1 MVPLQFLYHYT
12 NREDFKNILQ
22 EQILRKSPSG
32 RYGPGVY
39 LNSLTPDTGRD
50 KIKKNNL
57 DGVSHLPQY
66 ADKTEECYL
75 KFKKEDLKAVRYV
88 KTKDSHRDVW
98 LYSNDINLRDFSY
111 YSGYTDYSDGEEYHP
126 CASVV
131 ARAGTTNYWLYYVIL
146 KTTHYFGK
154 EANVG
159 SYSYLE
165 VENHCS
171 RHANPAVSER
181 QSAARSTYSYGTG
194 GDSRS
199 ISKRSY
205 YQQQQQESESD
216 SDDDYSRYPN
226 PAVSERHQNTGRS
239 TYGYP
244 TGGDS
249 RSTSFR
255 TSQHQQQQQQE
266 SDEIGLGGV
275 VAGTAAVLA
284 VGAAAFGLFAA
295 FRQSRQNNQQ

>member
-1 MVPLQFLYHYT
+1 MSRMSICNFLYHYT
-12 NREDFKNILQ
+12 NEENFNKILD
-22 EQILRKSPSG
+22 EKILRVSLRG
-32 RYGPGVY
+32 RHGRFGTGVY
-39 LNSLTPDTGRD
+39 LTSFTPDKGREA
-50 KIKKNNL
+50 IKKNNR
-57 DGVSHLPQY
+57 DGVSHLQEY

-75 KFKKEDLKAVRYV
+75 KFKKEDLVDV
-88 KTKDSHRDVW
+88 KNVQPKGHQQDIW
-98 LYSNDINLRDFSY
+98 LNSSDINLRDISY
-111 YSGYTDYSDGEEYHP
+111 YSGYTDKSDEEEYHP

-131 ARAGTTNYWLYYVIL
+131 ASA
-146 KTTHYFGK
+146 

-159 SYSYLE
+159 SY
-165 VENHCS
+165 ENHCS

-181 QSAARSTYSYGTG
+181 QSAGRSTYGYGTG

-199 ISKRSY
+199 ISYRSY

-216 SDDDYSRYPN
+216 SDGDYSWYPN
-226 PAVSERHQNTGRS
+226 PAVCERHQSAGRS
-239 TYGYP
+239 TYGYG

-255 TSQHQQQQQQE
+255 TSHQQQQQE

>member
-1 MVPLQFLYHYT
+1 
-12 NREDFKNILQ
+12 
-22 EQILRKSPSG
+22 
-32 RYGPGVY
+32 
-39 LNSLTPDTGRD
+39 
-50 KIKKNNL
+50 
-57 DGVSHLPQY
+57 
-66 ADKTEECYL
+66 
-75 KFKKEDLKAVRYV
+75 
-88 KTKDSHRDVW
+88 
-98 LYSNDINLRDFSY
+98 
-111 YSGYTDYSDGEEYHP
+111 
-126 CASVV
+126 
-131 ARAGTTNYWLYYVIL
+131 VIL

-159 SYSYLE
+159 SYSYHE
-165 VENHCS
+165 NENHCS
-171 RHANPAVSER
+171 RNANPAVSER
-181 QSAARSTYSYGTG
+181 QNAARSTYSYGTEG
-194 GDSRS
+194 YSRS
-199 ISKRSY
+199 ISYRSY

-216 SDDDYSRYPN
+216 SDGDYSWYPN

-239 TYGYP
+239 TYGYA

-255 TSQHQQQQQQE
+255 TSQQQHQQE